1 MEDKLFGGMNM
12 ASLPEITVRDLAGS
26 GVHFGHKISRWNAK
40 MAPYIYGVHQE
51 NRIHIIDL
59 RKTLPL
65 LQMAMKA
72 LYDVASQGGRI
83 LFVGTKFQALDI
95 IASEAIRCGQYYV
108 NHRWL
113 GGMLTNWGTVSSSIK
128 TLMQYEKILNDEDSI
143 LTKKELGNIEK
154 KKQKLDKALGGIRE
168 MGAIPDI
175 LFIIDTN
182 KEHVAVKEAKKLGI
196 PIVAILDTN
205 SDPDDITY
213 PVPGNDDSRKSIE
226 LYCKLAAD
234 FILAGIES
242 SFARSGV
249 RIDNIKD
256 DEFTHEKE
264 DGIVQTKKRR
274 SKVYKKEDEKEVVIN
289 EDESR

>member
-1 MEDKLFGGMNM
+1 MVN
-12 ASLPEITVRDLAGS
+12 LPEITIRDLAGS

-65 LQMAMKA
+65 LQVAMKA

-95 IASEAIRCGQYYV
+95 IASEAVRCGQYYV
-108 NHRWL
+108 NYRWL

-128 TLMQYEKILNDEDSI
+128 TLIQYEKILNGENSV

-154 KKQKLDKALGGIRE
+154 KRQKLDKALGGIRE

-182 KEHVAVKEAKKLGI
+182 KEHIAVKEAKKLGI

-205 SDPDDITY
+205 SDPDNITY
-213 PVPGNDDSRKSIE
+213 PIPGNDDSRKSIE

-242 SFARSGV
+242 SLARSGV
-249 RIDNIKD
+249 KVGDIKG
-256 DEFTHEKE
+256 DEFIQEKG
-264 DGIVQTKKRR
+264 DGIVQTKKGH
-274 SKVYKKEDEKEVVIN
+274 SKIHKEDEKEVVTN

>member
-12 ASLPEITVRDLAGS
+12 VNLPEVTIRDLAGS

-65 LQMAMKA
+65 LQVAMKA
-72 LYDVASQGGRI
+72 LYEVASQGGRI

-95 IASEAIRCGQYYV
+95 IASEAVRCGQYYV
-108 NHRWL
+108 NYRWL

-128 TLMQYEKILNDEDSI
+128 TLIQYEKILNDENSV

-154 KKQKLDKALGGIRE
+154 KRQKLDKALGGIRE

-182 KEHVAVKEAKKLGI
+182 KEHIAVKEAKKLGI
-196 PIVAILDTN
+196 PIVAVLDTN

-213 PVPGNDDSRKSIE
+213 PIPGNDDSRKSIE
-226 LYCKLAAD
+226 LYCRLAAD
-234 FILAGIES
+234 FILTGIES
-242 SFARSGV
+242 SLARSGV
-249 RIDNIKD
+249 KVGDIKG
-256 DEFTHEKE
+256 DEFIQET
-264 DGIVQTKKRR
+264 RR
-274 SKVYKKEDEKEVVIN
+274 
-289 EDESR
+289 

>member
-12 ASLPEITVRDLAGS
+12 VNLPEVTIRDLAGS

-65 LQMAMKA
+65 LQVAIKA
-72 LYDVASQGGRI
+72 LYEVASQGGRI

-95 IASEAIRCGQYYV
+95 IASEAVRCGQYYV
-108 NHRWL
+108 NYRWL

-128 TLMQYEKILNDEDSI
+128 TLIQYEKILNDENSV

-154 KKQKLDKALGGIRE
+154 KRQKLDKALGGIRE

-182 KEHVAVKEAKKLGI
+182 KEHIAVKEAKKLGI
-196 PIVAILDTN
+196 PIVAVLDTN

-213 PVPGNDDSRKSIE
+213 PIPGNDDSRKSIE
-226 LYCKLAAD
+226 LYCRLAAD
-234 FILAGIES
+234 FILTGIES
-242 SFARSGV
+242 SLARSGV
-249 RIDNIKD
+249 KVGDIKG
-256 DEFTHEKE
+256 DEFIQEKG
-264 DGIVQTKKRR
+264 DNIVQTKKGHG
-274 SKVYKKEDEKEVVIN
+274 KIYKEDEKEVVTN

>member
-12 ASLPEITVRDLAGS
+12 VNLPEVTIRDLAGS

-65 LQMAMKA
+65 LQVAMKA
-72 LYDVASQGGRI
+72 LYEVASQGGRI

-95 IASEAIRCGQYYV
+95 IASEAVRCGQYYV
-108 NHRWL
+108 NYRWL

-128 TLMQYEKILNDEDSI
+128 TLIQYEKMLNDENSV

-154 KKQKLDKALGGIRE
+154 KRQKLDKALGGIRE

-182 KEHVAVKEAKKLGI
+182 KEHIAVKEAKKLGV
-196 PIVAILDTN
+196 PIVAVLDTN

-213 PVPGNDDSRKSIE
+213 PIPGNDDSRKSIE
-226 LYCKLAAD
+226 LYCRLAAD
-234 FILAGIES
+234 FILTGIES
-242 SFARSGV
+242 SLARSGV
-249 RIDNIKD
+249 KVGDIKD
-256 DEFTHEKE
+256 DEFIREKG
-264 DGIVQTKKRR
+264 DNIVQTKKVHG
-274 SKVYKKEDEKEVVIN
+274 KIYKEDEKEVVAN

>member
-1 MEDKLFGGMNM
+1 MVN
-12 ASLPEITVRDLAGS
+12 LPEVTVRELAGA
-26 GVHFGHKISRWNAK
+26 GVHFGHKTSRWNAK

-51 NRIHIIDL
+51 NHIHIIDL
-59 RKTLPL
+59 RTTLPL
-65 LQMAMKA
+65 LKAAMNA

-95 IASEAIRCGQYYV
+95 IAGEAIRCGQYYV

-128 TLMQYEKILNDEDSI
+128 TLTQYEKILSDEDSA
-143 LTKKELGNIEK
+143 LTKKELGNIDK
-154 KKQKLDKALGGIRE
+154 KKQKLDKTLGGIRE

-175 LFIIDTN
+175 VFIIDTN
-182 KEHVAVKEAKKLGI
+182 KEHIAVKEAKKLGI
-196 PIVAILDTN
+196 PIVAIVDTN
-205 SDPDDITY
+205 SNPDGITY

-234 FILAGIES
+234 SILAGIES
-242 SFARSGV
+242 DLAKSGV
-249 RIDNIKD
+249 KIDDIKGSEFIKD
-256 DEFTHEKE
+256 KSEKD

-274 SKVYKKEDEKEVVIN
+274 SKIYKESDDGGDN
-289 EDESR
+289 E

>member
-1 MEDKLFGGMNM
+1 M
-12 ASLPEITVRDLAGS
+12 ASLPEVTVRDLAGS

-65 LQMAMKA
+65 LQVAMKA
-72 LYDVASQGGRI
+72 LHDVASEGGRI

-95 IASEAIRCGQYYV
+95 IANEAVRCGQYYV

-113 GGMLTNWGTVSSSIK
+113 GGMLTNWGTISSSIN
-128 TLMQYEKILNDEDSI
+128 TLSQYEKILNDENSI

-154 KKQKLDKALGGIRE
+154 KRQKLDKALGGIRE

-182 KEHVAVKEAKKLGI
+182 KEHIAVKEAKKLGI
-196 PIVAILDTN
+196 PIVAVLDTN

-226 LYCKLAAD
+226 LYCRLAAD

-242 SFARSGV
+242 NLARSGV
-249 RIDNIKD
+249 KVGNIKG
-256 DEFTHEKE
+256 DEFIQEKE
-264 DGIVQTKKRR
+264 DGIVQTKRGHR
-274 SKVYKKEDEKEVVIN
+274 KVYKEDEKEVVTN

>member
-12 ASLPEITVRDLAGS
+12 VNLPEVTIRGLAGS

-65 LQMAMKA
+65 LQVAMKA
-72 LYDVASQGGRI
+72 LYEVASQGGRI

-95 IASEAIRCGQYYV
+95 IASEAVRCGQYYV
-108 NHRWL
+108 NYRWL

-128 TLMQYEKILNDEDSI
+128 TLIQYEKMLNDENSV

-154 KKQKLDKALGGIRE
+154 KRQKLDKALGGIRE

-182 KEHVAVKEAKKLGI
+182 KEHIAVKEAKKLGI
-196 PIVAILDTN
+196 PIVAVLDTN

-213 PVPGNDDSRKSIE
+213 PIPGNDDSRKSIE
-226 LYCKLAAD
+226 LYCRLAAD
-234 FILAGIES
+234 FILTGIES
-242 SFARSGV
+242 SLARSGV
-249 RIDNIKD
+249 KVGDIKGDKFIQETGDN
-256 DEFTHEKE
+256 
-264 DGIVQTKKRR
+264 IVQTKKGH
-274 SKVYKKEDEKEVVIN
+274 SKIYKEDEKEVVTN

>member
-12 ASLPEITVRDLAGS
+12 VNLPEVTIRDLAGS

-65 LQMAMKA
+65 LQVAMKA
-72 LYDVASQGGRI
+72 LYEVASQGGRI

-95 IASEAIRCGQYYV
+95 IASEAVRCGQYYV
-108 NHRWL
+108 NYRWL

-128 TLMQYEKILNDEDSI
+128 TLIQYEKILNDENSV

-154 KKQKLDKALGGIRE
+154 KRQKLDKALGGIKE
-168 MGAIPDI
+168 MGAVPDI

-182 KEHVAVKEAKKLGI
+182 KEHIAVKEAKKLGI
-196 PIVAILDTN
+196 PIVAVLDTN

-213 PVPGNDDSRKSIE
+213 PIPGNDDSRKSIE
-226 LYCKLAAD
+226 LYCRLAAD
-234 FILAGIES
+234 FILTGIES
-242 SFARSGV
+242 SLARSGV
-249 RIDNIKD
+249 KVGDIKGHEFIQEKGDN
-256 DEFTHEKE
+256 
-264 DGIVQTKKRR
+264 IVQTKKGHG
-274 SKVYKKEDEKEVVIN
+274 KIYKEDE
-289 EDESR
+289 

>member
-1 MEDKLFGGMNM
+1 MVN
-12 ASLPEITVRDLAGS
+12 LPEVTIRDLAGS

-65 LQMAMKA
+65 LQVAMKA
-72 LYDVASQGGRI
+72 LYEVASQGGRI

-95 IASEAIRCGQYYV
+95 IASEAVRCGQYYV
-108 NHRWL
+108 NYRWL

-128 TLMQYEKILNDEDSI
+128 TLIQYEKMLNDENSV

-154 KKQKLDKALGGIRE
+154 KRQKLDKALGGIRE

-182 KEHVAVKEAKKLGI
+182 KEHIAVKEAKKLGI
-196 PIVAILDTN
+196 PIVAVLDTN

-213 PVPGNDDSRKSIE
+213 PIPGNDDSRKSIE
-226 LYCKLAAD
+226 LYCRLAAD
-234 FILAGIES
+234 FILTGIES
-242 SFARSGV
+242 NLARSGV
-249 RIDNIKD
+249 KVGDIKG
-256 DEFTHEKE
+256 DEFIQEKG
-264 DGIVQTKKRR
+264 DNVVQTKKEHG
-274 SKVYKKEDEKEVVIN
+274 KIYKEDEKEVVTN

>member
-1 MEDKLFGGMNM
+1 MVN
-12 ASLPEITVRDLAGS
+12 LPEVTIRDLAGS

-65 LQMAMKA
+65 LQVAMKA
-72 LYDVASQGGRI
+72 LYEVASQGGRI

-95 IASEAIRCGQYYV
+95 IASEAVRCGQYYV
-108 NHRWL
+108 NYRWL

-128 TLMQYEKILNDEDSI
+128 TLIQYEKMLNDENSV

-154 KKQKLDKALGGIRE
+154 KRQKLDKALGGIRE

-182 KEHVAVKEAKKLGI
+182 KEHIAVKEAKKLGV
-196 PIVAILDTN
+196 PIVAVLDTN

-213 PVPGNDDSRKSIE
+213 PIPGNDDSRKSIE
-226 LYCKLAAD
+226 LYCRLAAD
-234 FILAGIES
+234 FILTGIES
-242 SFARSGV
+242 SLARSGV
-249 RIDNIKD
+249 KVGDIKD
-256 DEFTHEKE
+256 DEFIREKG
-264 DGIVQTKKRR
+264 DNIVQTKKVHG
-274 SKVYKKEDEKEVVIN
+274 KIYKEDEKEVVAN

>member
-12 ASLPEITVRDLAGS
+12 VNLPEVTIRDLAGS

-65 LQMAMKA
+65 LQVAMKA
-72 LYDVASQGGRI
+72 LYEVASQGGRI

-95 IASEAIRCGQYYV
+95 IASEAVRCGQYYV
-108 NHRWL
+108 NYRWL

-128 TLMQYEKILNDEDSI
+128 TLIQYEKMLNDENSV

-154 KKQKLDKALGGIRE
+154 KRQKLDKALGGIRE

-182 KEHVAVKEAKKLGI
+182 KEHIAVKEAKKLGI
-196 PIVAILDTN
+196 PIVAVLDTN

-213 PVPGNDDSRKSIE
+213 PIPGNDDSRKSIE
-226 LYCKLAAD
+226 LYCRLAAD
-234 FILAGIES
+234 FILTGIES
-242 SFARSGV
+242 SLARSGV
-249 RIDNIKD
+249 KVGDIKG
-256 DEFTHEKE
+256 DEFIQETG
-264 DGIVQTKKRR
+264 DNIVQTKKGH
-274 SKVYKKEDEKEVVIN
+274 SKIYKEDEKEVVTN